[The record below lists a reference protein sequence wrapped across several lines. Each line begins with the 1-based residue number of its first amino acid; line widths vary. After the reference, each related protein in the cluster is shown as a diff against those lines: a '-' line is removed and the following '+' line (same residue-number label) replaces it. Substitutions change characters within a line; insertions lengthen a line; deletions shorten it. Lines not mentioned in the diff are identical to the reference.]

1 MPYCTISLK
10 LLAPTAKKTQLLS
23 RAMER
28 YDLAYEQLLEALFPE
43 IDGKIKTMSK
53 GDVAKLVSPE
63 KLKTVDHLNVQPF
76 KDALKR
82 DIGKTLILYR
92 DRLQK
97 GKKQRYPAKKH
108 WEEALEKTLQSGDC
122 LSANTYERVLEK
134 GGRRQPLLFCRYS
147 HVRNYALLKNPGNG
161 N

>member
-108 WEEALEKTLQSGDC
+108 WEKTLEKALQSGDR
-122 LSANTYERVLEK
+122 LSAGRYEQALEK
-134 GGRRQPLLFCRYS
+134 GGRQQAPSRCCFAGIAMCETMRS
-147 HVRNYALLKNPGNG
+147 
-161 N
+161 